1 MSKQLHHPMKQ
12 TNVIQIN
19 IKLFSEMK
27 QGGGGIE
34 QGHLLGSI
42 QYFSVSYLKQN
53 CFSARL

>member
-27 QGGGGIE
+27 QGGGGG
-34 QGHLLGSI
+34 GHRAGAFIRINTVFLSL
-42 QYFSVSYLKQN
+42 VS
-53 CFSARL
+53 